1 VRPIDAAAGIVN
13 ACESLPGVVTGG
25 QPSAAQLAALRD
37 AGVKI
42 ILDIRDP
49 MEPRSYDEPAEAKRL
64 GLEYVNVPVVAG
76 ATSDAV
82 MERILVA
89 LRGRGERPVFFHCGS
104 GNRVGGAL
112 IPHFMLDHGLE
123 EDDAVQRA
131 MRVGL
136 RSAEM
141 LKWGLDYAHRHAP

>member
-49 MEPRSYDEPAEAKRL
+49 MEPRSYDE
-64 GLEYVNVPVVAG
+64 PVVAG